1 MPGDYVL
8 ELDLVHEGVRWFG
21 CDTRIE
27 MTIDPPGST
36 RLFDR
41 GSPVPAALANVG
53 PGFVDRLA
61 RISGL
66 DLREIGRRLLR
77 PGPPVEV
84 PVLALGSR
92 HVRLRPASSD
102 VRVLDLTFSRQ
113 YHLPPRSIGHP
124 RLILD
129 LGANIGLTMAHFAHL
144 FRGAH
149 TVGVEM
155 DSANA
160 ALCRANVAPWSRRCS
175 VVEAAIFARA
185 GRATYQK
192 LPGNEW
198 GYRLGDVR
206 PGEGELVWVPT
217 LTLDMLLD
225 SISPRR
231 VDFMKVDVEG
241 TERDLFRSGGSWVD
255 RVACVAVE
263 THEPYSAHECADDL
277 ARLGF
282 EAAVDD
288 RHWGQSVVAF
298 RAGGGRR
305 VRP

>member
-1 MPGDYVL
+1 
-8 ELDLVHEGVRWFG
+8 
-21 CDTRIE
+21 

-41 GSPVPAALANVG
+41 GSPVPAALANVD

-66 DLREIGRRLLR
+66 DVREIPRRLLR
-77 PGPPVEV
+77 PGPPVVV
-84 PVLALGSR
+84 PILALGSQ

-102 VRVLDLTFSRQ
+102 VRVLDLTFSRH
-113 YHLPPRSIGHP
+113 YHLPPRSSGHP
-124 RLILD
+124 QLVLD

-149 TVGVEM
+149 VVGVEM

-160 ALCRANVAPWSRRCS
+160 ALCRANVAPRSRRCS
-175 VVEAAIFARA
+175 VVEAAIFAQA
-185 GRATYQK
+185 GQAPYRP
-192 LPGNEW
+192 LPGDEW
-198 GYRLGDVR
+198 AHHLGDVR

-225 SISPRR
+225 SIAPRRR

-241 TERDLFRSGGSWVD
+241 TERDLFRAGGSWVD
-255 RVACVAVE
+255 RVECLAVE

-282 EAAVDD
+282 EAAVDE
-288 RHWGQSVVAF
+288 RHWGQSVIAF

-305 VRP
+305 GRS